1 MTLITVPDVDWSQFY
16 YPDILRELLL
26 QLRRKRE
33 EIGLTDE
40 NEYELHV
47 QFMRALALVG
57 HLNNCRA
64 DVIAT
69 ELLITSS
76 SLLESVKRLLRLIGV
91 ELASATPAKAD
102 VVLVLSEVTTLDLTE
117 FIPELAEFST
127 DSVPPIPYEVLDE
140 DGIDLDRTD
149 QVSYVFGLEKVKAG
163 VGQVDTG
170 SPDIYERTSGDS
182 FSVGV
187 DEGSHLFIPAGLGS
201 NGGEFRVVEV
211 IDTDHVRVV
220 RVPGSG
226 SPSFQSEG
234 SLNWVLM
241 AFTVNYATEA
251 NTGSSFF
258 SPWASLEV
266 GDLLLLGHKQIQ
278 WDQIDLVLNTA
289 GADFTG
295 VWEYFDDRFS
305 LFTPAADVTDNGS
318 NLTAD
323 VTTLLGT
330 PDRTGAEVKIEYI
343 PTGVQETVVST
354 FSGGKNIITTQG
366 LLGQTVIDIDKDNY
380 RITAQWIPLNN
391 VDDQTS
397 NFQTDDMITF
407 DHPQDDE
414 RGWQKA
420 EVNLFEAEF
429 LRYRVLT
436 VGGGVVEP
444 SIDRLRID
452 QDGQYLIVEVTQG
465 ETIGPQELGTSDGS
479 ASQEFELPDTP
490 LLDDSELIEVD
501 ESGGGTWITYIGVT
515 NFLNSTATSR
525 HYIRETNA
533 DGKGKIRFG
542 DGTNGKIPPATA
554 DIRGTYRIGGDEDG
568 NVGVGQ
574 ISVNADGIGGV
585 GEVSNPRS
593 ATDWKQKDGATIDDL
608 ERVKR
613 DSPAALRTRQT
624 ASNASDVLRL
634 TLTKFRDRNDV
645 NPVARAWAIE
655 EGLGVKTIKLLVVG
669 SGGRTLTAE
678 EKSDLE
684 LYFNGDRNVVPIVE
698 GVLMMNYKVFV
709 FNYEPL
715 ITTVTTS
722 VVWPGG
728 NQQSIRNGLLNLLT
742 PLSLEPDKLTY
753 TWVFGGRIAFSRIHS
768 EIHLV
773 DPAIQSVSS
782 LTVNGISPT
791 PSISGITMGAN
802 QLPTSVS
809 SGITINIL
817 ESL

>member
-1 MTLITVPDVDWSQFY
+1 MTLITVPDVDWSGFY

-47 QFMRALALVG
+47 QFMRSLALVG

-69 ELLITSS
+69 ELLLASS
-76 SLLESVKRLLRLIGV
+76 SLLESAKRLLRLIGV

-102 VVLVLSEVTTLDLTE
+102 VVLTLSEVTTLDLTA

-127 DSVPPIPYEVLDE
+127 DSVPPIAYEVLEE

-149 QVSYVFGLEKVKAG
+149 QVSYVFGLEKVKTGA
-163 VGQVDTG
+163 GQVDTG
-170 SPDIYERTSGDS
+170 SPDIFTRTSGDS
-182 FSVGV
+182 FVIGT
-187 DEGSHLFIPAGLGS
+187 DEARHLFIPAGIGS

-211 IDTDHVRVV
+211 IDTDNVRVV

-226 SPSFQSEG
+226 SPGFQSEA
-234 SLNWVLM
+234 SLTWVLM
-241 AFTVNYATEA
+241 AFTANYATEA

-266 GDLLLLGHKQIQ
+266 GDLLFIGHDQIQ
-278 WDQIDLVLNTA
+278 WDQIDLILNTPGA
-289 GADFTG
+289 GFTG

-330 PDRTGAEVKIEYI
+330 PDRSGAEVKIEYV
-343 PTGVQETVVST
+343 PTGSQETVVST
-354 FSGGKNIITTQG
+354 FSGGKNVITTQG
-366 LLGQTVIDIDKDNY
+366 LLGQTAIDTDKDNY
-380 RITAQWIPLNN
+380 RITAQWVPVDN
-391 VDDQTS
+391 VDDQTL
-397 NFQTDDMITF
+397 NFQQDDSVTF
-407 DHPQDDE
+407 DHPQDSE

-420 EVNLFEAEF
+420 EVDLNEAEF
-429 LRYRVLT
+429 IRYRVLT
-436 VGGGVVEP
+436 VAGPTEP
-444 SIDRLRID
+444 SIDRLQID
-452 QDGQYLIVEVTQG
+452 QGSQYLNVEVTQG
-465 ETIGPQELGTSDGS
+465 ETVGPQDLGTSDGS
-479 ASQEFELPDTP
+479 AFQEFELPDTP
-490 LLDDSELIEVD
+490 LFDDSELIEVD
-501 ESGGGTWITYIGVT
+501 ESGGGTWIIYTGVA

-533 DGKGKIRFG
+533 GGKGTIRFG

-568 NVGVGQ
+568 NVGIGQ

-593 ATDWKQKDGATIDDL
+593 ATDWKQKDGATEDDL

-624 ASNASDVLRL
+624 ASNPSDVLRL
-634 TLTKFRDRNDV
+634 ALTAFRDRNGV
-645 NPVARAWAIE
+645 NPVARVFAIE

-678 EKSDLE
+678 EKEDLE
-684 LYFNGDRNVVPIVE
+684 EYFNGNRNVIPIVE
-698 GVLMMNYKVFV
+698 GVLLMNYKVFV

-715 ITTVTTS
+715 VTSVTAN

-728 NQQSIRNGLLNLLT
+728 NQQSIRNALLNLLT
-742 PLSLEPDKLTY
+742 PLSFEEDGLTY

-773 DPAIQSVSS
+773 NPSIQNVSA
-782 LTVNGISPT
+782 LTVNGVSPT
-791 PSISGITMGAN
+791 VLISGITLGAN

-809 SGITINIL
+809 GGITINIL